1 MDIQRDLGRIEATQ
15 EIMKEDVKKIKADL
29 AEIKDS
35 ISNAKAVK
43 AYSKGQLI
51 AVGTGVTLVGQIIN
65 YLKPYIHLG

>member
-15 EIMKEDVKKIKADL
+15 EIMKEDVKQIKADL

-43 AYSKGQLI
+43 AYSGKQLVAVGAGVTFLGQL
-51 AVGTGVTLVGQIIN
+51 IN